1 MTLKEKYKLTQT
13 AIDFVVG
20 HTKLA
25 IDNIIDDLYQEIMDI
40 SVLPGDDKS
49 RISSV
54 FHNTKNPFSGL
65 ETQYSILKKI
75 LLLW

>member
-1 MTLKEKYKLTQT
+1 
-13 AIDFVVG
+13 
-20 HTKLA
+20 
-25 IDNIIDDLYQEIMDI
+25 MDI

-65 ETQYSILKKI
+65 EVNRILKKI
-75 LLLW
+75 LLLNCMHYMICYSVTLATHINFAWYIFGSWSRK